1 MEDDMGLI
9 ELWGMRTDYHQRT
22 IGGPFE
28 PDTTR
33 VLLATFT
40 RLEDAKKYVRDSELA
55 VHPNRYVYVDIQ
67 RGKYR
72 YRKGSLLREFDDC
85 ELCEHHERPGWPTTR
100 SWSSSDG
107 QREVEEVQEPG

>member
-9 ELWGMRTDYHQRT
+9 ELWGTRTDYHQRT

-33 VLLATFT
+33 ELLATFT
-40 RLEDAKKYVRDSELA
+40 LLADAKKYVRDSELA
-55 VHPNRYVYVDIQ
+55 GHPNRQVDIQ

-85 ELCEHHERPGWPTTR
+85 ELCAHYGRPRVAHNPIM
-100 SWSSSDG
+100 
-107 QREVEEVQEPG
+107 ELK